1 VILTAENYFSRE
13 ASREY
18 FSVSQFKSFLDCE
31 AMALAEISGEYQRE
45 ETTSLLVG
53 SYVDAHFS
61 RTLDLFRAQ
70 HPALYTQKGTLKSE
84 FQQAEEIIA
93 RIERDHLASLLLEGD
108 KQTILTGEIEGVPF
122 KCKPDILLNSVQCS
136 AIAAEF
142 PDMSELMLSGGA
154 IVDMKIMRDFQP
166 LYRDG
171 EGRLNFIDYWK
182 YDLQLAYYQRL
193 VAQNNGGEIFPCY
206 ILAAT
211 KEKVPDLGLFRL
223 PQSQLDAAYEIY
235 TERLPR
241 AVAVKNGSEPPER
254 CDECDYCKQTKVLT
268 CGQYLGDWA

>member
-1 VILTAENYFSRE
+1 MTLTAENYFSQE
-13 ASREY
+13 ANRAY

-70 HPALYTQKGTLKSE
+70 HPALYTQKGALKSE

-122 KCKPDILLNSVQCS
+122 KCKPDILLSPFS
-136 AIAAEF
+136 A
-142 PDMSELMLSGGA
+142 PPS
-154 IVDMKIMRDFQP
+154 
-166 LYRDG
+166 
-171 EGRLNFIDYWK
+171 
-182 YDLQLAYYQRL
+182 
-193 VAQNNGGEIFPCY
+193 
-206 ILAAT
+206 
-211 KEKVPDLGLFRL
+211 
-223 PQSQLDAAYEIY
+223 PQSFP
-235 TERLPR
+235 T
-241 AVAVKNGSEPPER
+241 
-254 CDECDYCKQTKVLT
+254 
-268 CGQYLGDWA
+268 